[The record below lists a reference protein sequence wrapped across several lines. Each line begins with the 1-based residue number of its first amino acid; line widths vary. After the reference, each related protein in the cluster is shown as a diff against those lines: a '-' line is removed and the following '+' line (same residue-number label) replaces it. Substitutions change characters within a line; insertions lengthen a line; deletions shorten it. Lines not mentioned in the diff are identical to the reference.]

1 MIRKCSIMEDLLLS
15 NKNRI
20 AVDEEL
26 AQLNNLFKMLL
37 NIREEYSQVLDDD
50 ERAGE
55 DDWFDNSLVLW
66 LTSLL
71 L

>member
-1 MIRKCSIMEDLLLS
+1 MRKCSIMEDLLLS

>member
-1 MIRKCSIMEDLLLS
+1 MRKCSIMEDLLLS

-55 DDWFDNSLVLW
+55 DDWFDNSLV
-66 LTSLL
+66 
-71 L
+71 

>member
-1 MIRKCSIMEDLLLS
+1 MRKCSIMEDLLLS

-26 AQLNNLFKMLL
+26 AHLNNLFKMLL

-55 DDWFDNSLVLW
+55 DDWFDNSLV
-66 LTSLL
+66 
-71 L
+71 

>member
-1 MIRKCSIMEDLLLS
+1 MRKCSIMEDLLLS

-37 NIREEYSQVLDDD
+37 NIRQEYSQVLDDD

>member
-55 DDWFDNSLVLW
+55 DDWFDNSLV
-66 LTSLL
+66 
-71 L
+71 

>member
-1 MIRKCSIMEDLLLS
+1 MEDLLLS

-37 NIREEYSQVLDDD
+37 NIRQEYSQVLDDD

>member
-1 MIRKCSIMEDLLLS
+1 MEDLLLS

-55 DDWFDNSLVLW
+55 DD
-66 LTSLL
+66 
-71 L
+71 

>member
-1 MIRKCSIMEDLLLS
+1 MMRKCSIMEDLLLS

-37 NIREEYSQVLDDD
+37 NIREEYRQVLDDD

-55 DDWFDNSLVLW
+55 DDWFDNSLV
-66 LTSLL
+66 
-71 L
+71 

>member
-1 MIRKCSIMEDLLLS
+1 MMRKCSIMEDLLLS

-55 DDWFDNSLVLW
+55 DDWFDNSLV
-66 LTSLL
+66 
-71 L
+71 